1 MAEFNAQDAYAKL
14 VEDAFHFGFPPTA
27 QALVLIEIDGIDAHD
42 EDRWVGQTTNVGD
55 ATIRW
60 RGHVGRCLTTS
71 RDPDSGDIDLP
82 TLDMLRNY
90 RAELESTEP
99 LPFGIYGEVLEG
111 GAVRVGD
118 EVILDGRG

>member
-1 MAEFNAQDAYAKL
+1 M
-14 VEDAFHFGFPPTA
+14 
-27 QALVLIEIDGIDAHD
+27 LIEIDGIDAHD
-42 EDRWVGQTTNVGD
+42 EDDWVGATTNVGG

-71 RDPDSGDIDLP
+71 RDPDSGEIDLP

-99 LPFGIYGEVLEG
+99 LPFGIYGEVLR
-111 GAVRVGD
+111 A
-118 EVILDGRG
+118 GRCARRPGVARRTRFRGMSETLTKTASWSRSPITSRP